1 MNNDK
6 NVSGKLCENKL
17 TEENY
22 KTVENDFLKYADQEN
37 FDDSDFDL
45 EDGLRLEWGKYG
57 YNVEENEQENDFAML
72 YKAVKQF
79 NMQHQGLY
87 VAFPEQDD
95 KFNSVY
101 IMDLKQ
107 ISNNENYMTII
118 QYSALP
124 EHKLAYALIQKTCLN
139 ADSTGK

>member
-1 MNNDK
+1 MNKDK
-6 NVSGKLCENKL
+6 NVSSNLCENKL

-22 KTVENDFLKYADQEN
+22 KAVESDFLKHANEEN
-37 FDDSDFDL
+37 FDDSDFDI
-45 EDGLRLEWGKYG
+45 EDGLRLEWGKYD
-57 YNVEENEQENDFAML
+57 YNVELEEQEIDFAML
-72 YKAVKQF
+72 HKAVKQF

-107 ISNNENYMTII
+107 ISTNESYLAII

-124 EHKLAYALIQKTCLN
+124 EHKLAYALIQKTCIE
-139 ADSTGK
+139 ADSTEK

>member
-1 MNNDK
+1 MNKDN

-22 KTVENDFLKYADQEN
+22 KSVQSDFLKYADQQN
-37 FDDSDFDL
+37 FDDSDFDV

-57 YNVEENEQENDFAML
+57 YNVEEDEQENDYTML
-72 YKAVKQF
+72 YKAIKKF

-87 VAFPEQDD
+87 VAFREQDD

-107 ISNNENYMTII
+107 ISTNEGYLAII
-118 QYSALP
+118 QYSTLP
-124 EHKLAYALIQKTCLN
+124 EHKLAYALIQKTCL
-139 ADSTGK
+139 DTDTTGK